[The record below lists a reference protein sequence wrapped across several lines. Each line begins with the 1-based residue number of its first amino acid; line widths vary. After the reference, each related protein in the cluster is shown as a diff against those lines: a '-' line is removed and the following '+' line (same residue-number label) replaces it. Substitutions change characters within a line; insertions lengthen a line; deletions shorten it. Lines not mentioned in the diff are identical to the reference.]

1 MGFYIYINGYNTYN
15 NLNIYNIHMLNLKK
29 KINISNISS
38 FSQDIKL
45 SNILIITCLTWF
57 KYKYISPC
65 ISILILNYV
74 SIDNLFSNKQF
85 ISRVNSVL
93 SWHPITRK
101 LCISIKIY
109 NIFLIR
115 NKLFIN
121 KVSINNNKEKNS
133 FNVKLF

>member
-1 MGFYIYINGYNTYN
+1 
-15 NLNIYNIHMLNLKK
+15 MLNLKK

-74 SIDNLFSNKQF
+74 SIDNLFSNKQY

-93 SWHPITRK
+93 SWHSITIK